1 MAPTP
6 TIPDT
11 VQGFEEALHDS
22 ARVNAMM
29 ADGSF
34 GDFVN
39 AYVKKIS
46 EKDTSLEQQIEAQ
59 VKAEW
64 KSFCLENGIDPN
76 QLAEPVNRPN
86 MAPFARAKNE
96 PVTSAVRKQE
106 LYNERAYGAAL
117 DVAGLFADAREYF
130 QVVGA
135 RPGGRYQNDPEIQA
149 KRAKL
154 VELTNA
160 YGSQVPSDGGFL
172 VPETVRSEI
181 LELALET
188 AVVRPRATVIP
199 MDSLRVSLPMVD
211 EVSRVSSVKGGIVAG
226 WAEEGAAM
234 DVDSSAKFGRV
245 VLEAKKLFSYAAPPN
260 ELLDDAPAF
269 RAWFQRSFP
278 SAIAWFED
286 LAFLSG
292 NGVGQPLGVLHTG
305 ATASVS
311 VPKESGQAAVTIV
324 LENILKMYARMLP
337 TSLGSAVWTANI
349 DTFPELMT
357 MALTVGTGGGPVMLT
372 NAAEGPP
379 LTILGRPV
387 NFTEKVPTAGTV
399 GDISF
404 IDFSYYLIGDR
415 QTMQVNSSEHYRFA
429 NGQTAFL
436 VTERVDGRPWLN
448 SAITPNKGT
457 NTLSP
462 IVKLATRA

>member
-11 VQGFEEALHDS
+11 VEGFEEALNDQTKL
-22 ARVNAMM
+22 NAML
-29 ADGSF
+29 ADGTF
-34 GDFVN
+34 GSFVN
-39 AYVKKIS
+39 GYVQAITA
-46 EKDTSLEQQIEAQ
+46 KDKTLEQQIETQ
-59 VKAEW
+59 VKQTW
-64 KSFCLENGIDPN
+64 NDFCIENGIDPK
-76 QLAEPVNRPN
+76 AIGEPVTRPN

-96 PVTSAVRKQE
+96 PITSQARRQE
-106 LYNERAYGAAL
+106 LYNEHAYGATL
-117 DVAGLFADAREYF
+117 DAAGLFADAREYF
-130 QVVGA
+130 QAIG
-135 RPGGRYQNDPEIQA
+135 RPSGKYGNDPEIQA

-154 VELTNA
+154 IEITNA
-160 YGSQVPSDGGFL
+160 YSSQVPSEGGFL

-188 AVVRPRATVIP
+188 AIVRPRATVIP

-211 EVSRVSSVKGGIVAG
+211 EVSRVSSVKGGIVGG

-234 DVDSSAKFGRV
+234 DVDSSAKFSRV
-245 VLEAKKLFSYAAPPN
+245 VLEAKKLFGYAAPPN

-269 RAWFQRSFP
+269 RAWFQKSFP
-278 SAIAWFED
+278 SAITWFED

-292 NGVGQPLGVLHTG
+292 NGVGQPLGVLHSG
-305 ATASVS
+305 VSAAVSTA
-311 VPKESGQAAVTIV
+311 KETGQAADTIV

-337 TSLGSAVWTANI
+337 TSLGSAVWLANI

-357 MALTVGTGGGPVMLT
+357 MALSVGTGGGPVMLT
-372 NAAEGPP
+372 NAAAGPP
-379 LTILGRPV
+379 MTILGRPV
-387 NFTEKVPTAGTV
+387 QFTEKVPTV
-399 GDISF
+399 GDAGDLSF
-404 IDFSYYLIGDR
+404 VDLTYYLIGDR

-436 VTERVDGRPWLN
+436 VTERVDGRPWIN
-448 SAITPNKGT
+448 SAITPNKGA

-462 IVKLATRA
+462 IVKLAARA